1 MESKVFSTKN
11 IAGMAIFS
19 AISFLIYL
27 IEIPI
32 FAATPVSF
40 LKLDLSNVF
49 VMIAGFLYGPIPAM
63 IVSLVKESIHILV
76 GTTGGV
82 GEFANVIITAF
93 YVLVPSIV
101 YRKKKGLKIVIITLI
116 IGCLLQSGVSLLV
129 NRFINFPF
137 FLGSIPFVPTETS
150 DAFYFSVWYYILLF
164 NLIKSVII
172 SVLTILVY
180 KKTSYLFKKINLQN
194 N

>member
-1 MESKVFSTKN
+1 MKVFSTKN
-11 IAGMAIFS
+11 IAGMAVFS
-19 AISFLIYL
+19 AISFLVYL

-49 VMIAGFLYGPIPAM
+49 VLLAGFMYGPIPAL
-63 IVSLVKESIHILV
+63 IVSLVKELLHILV

-82 GEFANVIITAF
+82 GEFANIIITAF
-93 YVLVPSIV
+93 YILIPTIA
-101 YRKKKGLKIVIITLI
+101 YRKKKGLKIVIITLVL
-116 IGCLLQSGVSLLV
+116 GCIVQSFISLLV

-137 FLGSIPFVPTETS
+137 FLGGAPFIPTESS
-150 DAFYFSVWYYILLF
+150 DAFYFSVWYFILIF
-164 NLIKSVII
+164 NFIKSVVV
-172 SVLTILVY
+172 SVITVLIY

-194 N
+194 K

>member
-1 MESKVFSTKN
+1 MNSKVFSTKN
-11 IAGMAIFS
+11 IAGMAVFS

-49 VMIAGFLYGPIPAM
+49 VMLAGFMYGTIPAI
-63 IVSLVKESIHILV
+63 IVSLVKEIIHIFI
-76 GTTGGV
+76 GTTGDV
-82 GEFANVIITAF
+82 GEFVNMIITTV
-93 YVLVPSIV
+93 YLLVPSIV
-101 YRKKKGLKIVIITLI
+101 YRRKKGLKVVIITLI
-116 IGCLLQSGVSLLV
+116 IGCLLQSGMSLLV

-137 FLGSIPFVPTETS
+137 FLGSVPFVPTESS
-150 DAFYFSVWYYILLF
+150 DAFFYSVWYYILAF

-172 SVLTILVY
+172 SILTILVY
-180 KKTSYLFKKINLQN
+180 KKTSHFFKKINLQN
-194 N
+194 R

>member
-49 VMIAGFLYGPIPAM
+49 VMIAGFLYGPIPAI
-63 IVSLVKESIHILV
+63 IVSLVKETIHIFV

-82 GEFANVIITAF
+82 GEFANIIITAF

-116 IGCLLQSGVSLLV
+116 IGCVLQSGVSLLV

-137 FLGSIPFVPTETS
+137 FLGSVPFVPTENS

-194 N
+194 K

>member
-1 MESKVFSTKN
+1 MNSKVFSTKN
-11 IAGMAIFS
+11 IAGMALFS
-19 AISFLIYL
+19 AVSFLVYL
-27 IEIPI
+27 IELPI

-49 VMIAGFLYGPIPAM
+49 VMLAGFIYGPIPAV
-63 IVSLVKESIHILV
+63 IVSLIKELIHIFI

-82 GEFANVIITAF
+82 GEFANMIITTC

-116 IGCLLQSGVSLLV
+116 IGCLLQSGMSLLV

-137 FLGSIPFVPTETS
+137 FLGSAPFVPTQAS
-150 DAFYFSVWYYILLF
+150 DGFYFSVWYYILIF
-164 NLIKSVII
+164 NLIKSVVI

-194 N
+194 K

>member
-1 MESKVFSTKN
+1 MNSKVFSTKN
-11 IAGMAIFS
+11 IAGMAVFS

-49 VMIAGFLYGPIPAM
+49 VMLAGFMYGTIPAI
-63 IVSLVKESIHILV
+63 IVSIVKEIIHIFI

-82 GEFANVIITAF
+82 GEFANMIITTV
-93 YVLVPSIV
+93 YLLVPSIV
-101 YRKKKGLKIVIITLI
+101 YRRKKGLKVVIITLI
-116 IGCLLQSGVSLLV
+116 IGCLLQSGMSLLV

-137 FLGSIPFVPTETS
+137 FLGSVPFVPTESS
-150 DAFYFSVWYYILLF
+150 DAFFYSVWYYILAF

-172 SVLTILVY
+172 SILTILVY
-180 KKTSYLFKKINLQN
+180 KKTSHFFKKINLQN
-194 N
+194 R